1 MINSIILAFVFGI
14 ALTIGIYET
23 RTVMKGEEIQKSL
36 SKKMSLL
43 LQESS
48 MRICERQ
55 KLLKRELTEDE
66 KDKILD
72 DCYEFFK

>member
-1 MINSIILAFVFGI
+1 MIKFVVLGFIFGV

-23 RTVMKGEEIQKSL
+23 IAEKKGYKIEKLL
-36 SKKMSLL
+36 SNKMALL

-48 MRICERQ
+48 IRIGERQ
-55 KLLKRELTEDE
+55 KILKRELSEDE

-72 DCYEFFK
+72 ECYEFFK